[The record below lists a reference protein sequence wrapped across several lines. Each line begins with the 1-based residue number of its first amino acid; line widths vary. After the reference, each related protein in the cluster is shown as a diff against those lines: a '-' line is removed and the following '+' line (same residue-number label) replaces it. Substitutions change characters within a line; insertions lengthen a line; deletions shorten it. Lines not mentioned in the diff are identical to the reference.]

1 LEGIRREEALLKLRE
16 DTIRWKEIDGE
27 TVLLDLRTS
36 MYLSVNPSATLLW
49 RMLAQGTTHDA
60 MVDALAGEYGIGAEQ
75 AREDVDLFVADC
87 ATRDLIEDDGN
98 S

>member
-49 RMLAQGTTHDA
+49 RRLAEGTTREQLIDELA
-60 MVDALAGEYGIGAEQ
+60 EAYALDRQQ
-75 AREDVDLFVADC
+75 AAEDVDLFLADC
-87 ATRDLIEDDGN
+87 AARGLVDDGDD
-98 S
+98 

>member
-1 LEGIRREEALLKLRE
+1 MLKLRE

-27 TVLLDLRTS
+27 AILLDLRTS

-49 RMLAQGTTHDA
+49 RMLADGTTRE
-60 MVDALAGEYGIGAEQ
+60 ALVQALDKEYEIGSDQ
-75 AREDVDLFVADC
+75 ARDDVDLFLADC
-87 ATRDLIEDDGN
+87 ATRELIEDDGD